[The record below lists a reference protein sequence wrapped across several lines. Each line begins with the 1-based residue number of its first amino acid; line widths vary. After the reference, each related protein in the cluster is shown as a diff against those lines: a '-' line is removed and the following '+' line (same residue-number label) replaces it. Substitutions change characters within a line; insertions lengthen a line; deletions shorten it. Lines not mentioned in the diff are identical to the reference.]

1 MTYVFLSMIGL
12 FLLLAVIVSLGLSLA
27 TSEDNLK
34 AIMKIT
40 VKNLWFLCLM
50 VLGISLF
57 SQILKAI
64 F

>member
-1 MTYVFLSMIGL
+1 MTYTFLSMIGL

-34 AIMKIT
+34 TIMKIA

-57 SQILKAI
+57 SQILRAI